1 MSLKKSGVVFLNKPS
16 GITSFQALHTVKK
29 RLGHGKVGH
38 TGTLDKFAEG
48 LLIALAGKNTRLVPY
63 FEGLDKTYLAS
74 IRFGATTETL
84 DTESPEQELRPVPDL
99 RIIEGRMAGF
109 EGEQEQVPPQYSAV
123 HVNGTRA
130 YQRIMKGETVEIPAR
145 RITIYSIELLN
156 WTTPVLQVRIH
167 CSKGT
172 YIRALARD
180 LGLACGSSAYLQAL
194 KRTRIGP
201 YDMSS
206 AVDPQDFDPQEH
218 ITSASRIVGK
228 LPNITSVTV
237 KETAV
242 AMILNGNPVQNEWLE
257 RGGKAGAAQMEPG
270 VYALMDAQNELCAIV
285 ESTNEKWKYRY
296 VAEGR

>member
-1 MSLKKSGVVFLNKPS
+1 MNLKKSGVVFLNKPS

-48 LLIALAGKNTRLVPY
+48 LLIVLAGKNTRLVPY

-84 DTESPEQELRPVPDL
+84 DTESPEQELRSVPDL
-99 RIIEGRMAGF
+99 HIIESQMAGF
-109 EGEQEQVPPQYSAV
+109 KGEQEQVPPQYSAV

-130 YQRIMKGETVEIPAR
+130 YRRSMKGETVEIPAR
-145 RITIYSIELLN
+145 RITIYSIELLK
-156 WTTPVLQVRIH
+156 WAAPVLQVKIH

-194 KRTRIGP
+194 RRTHIGP
-201 YDMSS
+201 YDMST

-218 ITSASRIVGK
+218 ITSASQVVGQ

-237 KETAV
+237 KESAV
-242 AMILNGNPVQNEWLE
+242 ERILNGSPLQNEWLDQNW
-257 RGGKAGAAQMEPG
+257 KVGAAQMEAG
-270 VYALMDAQNELCAIV
+270 VYALVDAQNELCAIV
-285 ESTNEKWKYRY
+285 ESTDEKWKYRY